1 MSHFHPA
8 SRAVLAAFGLTL
20 LGACAQTSPP
30 PVIGHEEMR
39 GGALPAA
46 VRVPVIGGTP
56 NIATETMR
64 GGSLPSAGSGALTGG
79 TGFNI
84 GIEPMR
90 GAPLPSTGDQ
100 RP

>member
-8 SRAVLAAFGLTL
+8 SRAVLAAFGLAL
-20 LGACAQTSPP
+20 LSACAQTSPP

-39 GGALPAA
+39 GGSLPAA
-46 VRVPVIGGTP
+46 ARVPVTSARP
-56 NIATETMR
+56 DIATEPMR
-64 GGSLPSAGSGALTGG
+64 GGSLPPAGSGALTGG
-79 TGFNI
+79 TGFDI